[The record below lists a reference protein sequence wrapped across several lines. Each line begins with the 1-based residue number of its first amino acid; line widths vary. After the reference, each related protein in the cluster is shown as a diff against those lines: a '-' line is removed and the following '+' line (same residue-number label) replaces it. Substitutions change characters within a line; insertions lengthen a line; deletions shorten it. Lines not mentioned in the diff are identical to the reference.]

1 MGTEK
6 VLHSREM
13 EIDRKVKKR
22 RKKRK
27 KSNQYTRNR
36 EHIKQVKKRKDRENR
51 KKIIKRISKKK
62 GLLIAVCCVFAFA
75 LLMAGGVGI
84 VRDIGKNHLLGH
96 ADMKQPDL
104 HTVMN
109 VEILTEEEE
118 NEWQEGWIK
127 YNGKIY
133 QYNEEIMTF
142 LVMGIDKYSNVEK
155 VAEGTEGGQAD
166 ALFLA
171 VLNPKDKSIKIMGI
185 NRNTITDIDMYDAN
199 GDYVRTIK
207 AQIAVQHG
215 FGNGVEESCEYQ
227 VQAVEKLLYGLP
239 IHGYAAVNMS
249 AIETINDAVGGV
261 EVTVLED
268 LTKRDKSL
276 VEGAQIH
283 LMGETAFWYVKY
295 RDTDI
300 FASADMRLER
310 QKQYL
315 KAFINRAK
323 QAAKED
329 ISVVLDLYQGVM
341 PQMVTNVSLDEVA
354 YLAPL
359 MLEYQFSEESFYSME
374 GKTVKGNKF
383 EEFYPDE
390 ETLREMVLEIFY
402 EEVEFSENGN
412 GK

>member
-1 MGTEK
+1 METERI
-6 VLHSREM
+6 LHFKEITRARE
-13 EIDRKVKKR
+13 VKKR

-27 KSNQYTRNR
+27 KSTQYARNK
-36 EHIKQVKKRKDRENR
+36 EHIKQVKRRKDREKR
-51 KKIIKRISKKK
+51 EKIKKRIKEKK
-62 GLLIAVCCVFAFA
+62 GLLIAGCGIFAFV
-75 LLMAGGVGI
+75 LLICGGIGI
-84 VRDIGKNHLLGH
+84 IRDIGKNRLHGH

-104 HTVMN
+104 HTVMD

-127 YNGKIY
+127 YNGKVY

-142 LVMGIDKYSNVEK
+142 LVMGIDKYSDVEE

-171 VLNPKDKSIKIMGI
+171 VLNPKDKSIKVMGI
-185 NRNTITDIDMYDAN
+185 NRNTITDIDMYDEN
-199 GDYVRTIK
+199 GDYVTTIK

-227 VQAVEKLLYGLP
+227 VKAVENLLYGLP

-261 EVTVLED
+261 DVTVLED

-276 VEGAQIH
+276 VKGAQVH

-315 KAFINRAK
+315 KAFINRAI

-329 ISVVLDLYQGVM
+329 VSVVFDLYQAVM

-359 MLEYQFSEESFYSME
+359 LLEYQFSEESFYSME
-374 GKTVKGNKF
+374 GETIKGNKF

-390 ETLREMVLEIFY
+390 EALREMVLDIFY
-402 EEVEFSENGN
+402 EEVELDKNGN